1 MKGRQ
6 SGRPTKWVSATIKE
20 PISVGKPGVK
30 FEVRDKWKQQRKK
43 LGTLIVNVGG
53 VRWRSANGKI
63 SHQKPWNAVA
73 AWFNPAP
80 EE

>member
-20 PISVGKPGVK
+20 PVSIGKPGVK
-30 FEVRDKWKQQRKK
+30 FEVWDKWKQQRKK

-53 VRWRSANGKI
+53 VRWRSGNGKI
-63 SHQKPWNAVA
+63 AKRQDWDAVD
-73 AWFNPAP
+73 AWFNPS
-80 EE
+80 